1 MSYILKF
8 MTYPEISE
16 NETDFTCFTLICTF
30 SLKSI
35 LVPSQLPIHRLWS
48 FFTSFHR
55 LSSTSDNPSNR
66 DCNIVNSLDILSKN
80 QFFYCLPKVQKNIQ
94 KDQTCSECVAYKSFA
109 WIYVQFIYTL
119 FSMISVGNNCLN
131 FSKIQASWLI
141 QLITFAY
148 AVVLMNH
155 CLRYFSWTLAPDLQ
169 EQPFSSICSLA
180 NTVWSTGSQF
190 TTSWKK

>member
-1 MSYILKF
+1 M
-8 MTYPEISE
+8 
-16 NETDFTCFTLICTF
+16 
-30 SLKSI
+30 
-35 LVPSQLPIHRLWS
+35 PSQLPIHRLWS
-48 FFTSFHR
+48 FFTSFHK

-66 DCNIVNSLDILSKN
+66 DCNSINSLDILLKN
-80 QFFYCLPKVQKNIQ
+80 QVFYCLPKVQKNIQ
-94 KDQTCSECVAYKSFA
+94 KDQTCSGCVEYKSFA
-109 WIYVQFIYTL
+109 WTYVQCIYMYTV
-119 FSMISVGNNCLN
+119 FSMISLGNNFLN
-131 FSKIQASWLI
+131 FCEIQAIWFI

-190 TTSWKK
+190 TTSWKR

>member
-1 MSYILKF
+1 M
-8 MTYPEISE
+8 
-16 NETDFTCFTLICTF
+16 
-30 SLKSI
+30 
-35 LVPSQLPIHRLWS
+35 PSQLPIHRLWS
-48 FFTSFHR
+48 FFTSFHK

-66 DCNIVNSLDILSKN
+66 DCNSVNSLDILLKS
-80 QFFYCLPKVQKNIQ
+80 QFFLFAKSTKEYTERSDLFRACRN
-94 KDQTCSECVAYKSFA
+94 KSFA
-109 WIYVQFIYTL
+109 WTYVQCIYTV
-119 FSMISVGNNCLN
+119 FSMISGGNNFPN
-131 FSKIQASWLI
+131 FSEIQVSSLI

-190 TTSWKK
+190 TTSWKR